1 MVLLWKE
8 DFPMASMIS
17 PQNEQLL
24 NEAVSSGRFKDQQ
37 QALAEALRLLREQ
50 TCNNDPEQSLSAD
63 EWIASF
69 RKWSRKSR
77 QGNPNMDDS
86 RESIYGDRGA

>member
-1 MVLLWKE
+1 
-8 DFPMASMIS
+8 MATVIS

-24 NEAVSSGRFKDQQ
+24 NQMVASGHFKDPQ
-37 QALAEALRLLREQ
+37 EALSEALKLLDQQ
-50 TCNNDPEQSLSAD
+50 TCNGGLDQSLSLD

-77 QGNPNMDDS
+77 QGNPYMDDS
-86 RESIYGDRGA
+86 RESIYGDRGL